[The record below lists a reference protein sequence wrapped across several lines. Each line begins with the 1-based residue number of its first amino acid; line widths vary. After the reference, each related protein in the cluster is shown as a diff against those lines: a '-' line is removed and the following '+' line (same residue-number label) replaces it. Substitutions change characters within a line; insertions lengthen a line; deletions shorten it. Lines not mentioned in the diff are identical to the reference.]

1 MRIKNE
7 PRLQELSASLSK
19 TFSKTVRLIENP
31 SEEAQERWVI
41 DSSSDVLSEQE
52 KTLTRHVLDLYASQ
66 KRTGECV
73 EALEKKIQLLERTNV
88 ELTVC
93 NRVLTE
99 TASRDA
105 LTGLYNRSCLLD
117 KIEAELNRAL
127 RFGAPMSVLML
138 DLDHFK
144 QVNDRFGHITGD
156 RVLQSVGALLK
167 ESCRVYDVPARFGG
181 EEFCLVLPE
190 TTLESSVAVAERIR
204 RRLEAT
210 SVSLPKGSVSV
221 TTSIGVVSL
230 DADSDDDLY
239 VPTALIE
246 RADRALYEAKDRG
259 RNRVVPWATVASTAT
274 SH

>member
-1 MRIKNE
+1 MRIKNQ
-7 PRLQELSASLSK
+7 PRLHELSTSLSR

-31 SEEAQERWVI
+31 SEEAQERWII
-41 DSSSDVLSEQE
+41 DSSSDVLSEEE
-52 KTLTRHVLDLYASQ
+52 KALTRDVLALFASER
-66 KRTGECV
+66 RTAECV

-105 LTGLYNRSCLLD
+105 LTGLYNRTYLLD

-144 QVNDRFGHITGD
+144 QVNDRFGHVTGD
-156 RVLQSVGALLK
+156 RVLQRVGALLK
-167 ESCRVYDVPARFGG
+167 ESCRVYDVPGRYGG

-210 SVSLPKGSVSV
+210 TVSLPKGNVSI
-221 TTSIGVVSL
+221 TTSIGVVGL
-230 DADSDDDLY
+230 DADTDDDLY

-259 RNRVVPWATVASTAT
+259 RNRVVPWANPPSLAT